1 MRSIK
6 RCTMFQHVLLC
17 CISSNC
23 VCMQAFVEGM
33 KATRVGDPTDAATQM
48 GPLAKHRFRD
58 ELHRQAR
65 CTPCPPYCRDAA
77 HITMQQP
84 TTRRSRVEA
93 LGVAGAVID

>member
-1 MRSIK
+1 
-6 RCTMFQHVLLC
+6 
-17 CISSNC
+17 
-23 VCMQAFVEGM
+23 
-33 KATRVGDPTDAATQM
+33 M